1 VFLKRLQVWANKNRG
16 FIALIGIVIT
26 GIGIFRQ
33 EIFQA
38 ISSLLGTVP
47 KIVATINQ
55 YGGVIIGIGIFL
67 IVLALTLAYRSYV
80 HRLSIVEEKLQILE
94 TLPEILLDEA
104 TSANLSNWKYGRDKW
119 ASDKD
124 GLSVTRSSYGGI
136 CRIGSTWENY
146 DFTFEFKIMNKCAAW
161 IVRAKS
167 REQYVMVQCNALK
180 VRPHTLIEQTSEAN
194 KRKFRVVTE
203 IEHNLTL
210 AEWNKVKTEVRGHS
224 IKVWIEDNLVWTD
237 SELLEAFPMG
247 TVGFRCSRDEH
258 ALFRNIRV
266 TKIKV

>member
-1 VFLKRLQVWANKNRG
+1 VLLKRLQDWANKNRG

-38 ISSLLGTVP
+38 ASSLLGTVP
-47 KIVATINQ
+47 KIVTFINQ

-67 IVLALTLAYRSYV
+67 LGLALTLAYRSYV
-80 HRLSIVEEKLQILE
+80 HRLSIVEEKIQILE
-94 TLPEILLDEA
+94 TLPEVLLDEA
-104 TSANLSNWKYGRDKW
+104 ASANLSNWSYGRDKW

-146 DFTFEFKIMNKCAAW
+146 DFTFEFNIVNKCAAW

-167 REQYVMVQCNALK
+167 REQYMMVQCNSQQ
-180 VRPHTLIEQTSEAN
+180 VRPHTVIKQPGEAR
-194 KRKFRVVTE
+194 KRMFRVVAE
-203 IEHNLTL
+203 IDHGL
-210 AEWNKVKTEVRGHS
+210 ALDEWNKVCTEVRGHS
-224 IKVWIEDNLVWTD
+224 IKVWIKDKLVWSD
-237 SELLEAFPMG
+237 SELLVDFPMG

-266 TKIKV
+266 TKIKA